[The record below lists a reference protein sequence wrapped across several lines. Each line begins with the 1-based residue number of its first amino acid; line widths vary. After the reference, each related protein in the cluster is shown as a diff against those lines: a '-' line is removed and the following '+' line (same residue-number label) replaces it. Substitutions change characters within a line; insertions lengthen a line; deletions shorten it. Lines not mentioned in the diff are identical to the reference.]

1 MVMVSDPGT
10 VQLPYSGVNV
20 GRVEQWD
27 GDRTTWDGWA
37 DIPGAATEEL
47 VCNGGTRD
55 WCVYMV
61 VKRYQKHLIDE
72 LAGATYWADVPQN
85 DRDFT
90 EKSRMV
96 SECFDLMRN
105 ALNEHYQEIRRE
117 QARVRQG
124 LRQS

>member
-10 VQLPYSGVNV
+10 VQLPSSGVNV

-37 DIPGAATEEL
+37 DIPDAATEEL
-47 VCNGGTRD
+47 VCNGGSRN
-55 WCVYMV
+55 WCWYMV
-61 VKRYQKHLIDE
+61 VKRYQEHLIGE
-72 LAGATYWADVPQN
+72 LAGATYWIESPKN
-85 DRDFT
+85 DRDLT
-90 EKSRMV
+90 EKARMI
-96 SECFDLMRN
+96 SECFDVMRN

-117 QARVRQG
+117 QARVRRE